1 MIPETIN
8 INLTLIFWD
17 TVGGIIKNLP
27 FFILIIWGVKKLV
40 KEMPNWINQV
50 YHIKRENT
58 AIENAKR
65 FLRKG
70 ASFHKLDKLSDSTK
84 LKGGKN

>member
-58 AIENAKR
+58 AIESAKSYFR
-65 FLRKG
+65 RH
-70 ASFHKLDKLSDSTK
+70 SS
-84 LKGGKN
+84 